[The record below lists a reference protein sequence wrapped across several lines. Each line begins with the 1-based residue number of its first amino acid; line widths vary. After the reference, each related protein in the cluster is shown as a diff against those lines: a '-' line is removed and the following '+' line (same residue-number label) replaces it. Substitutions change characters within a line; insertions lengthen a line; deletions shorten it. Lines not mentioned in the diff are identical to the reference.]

1 MSRTS
6 RCAVVV
12 FAVFALL
19 LTLVVAP
26 AASADSGRSRGG
38 AESQVKKAARA
49 LTGGDEKRIEEL
61 ESIVSSAEGTR
72 WTLDEGLNPGEGAT
86 QPGPY
91 SLELHYD
98 TDDDLFRL
106 DYDLVSFGFV
116 DRQVSEIV
124 NENAGFI
131 VGQDNNFGP
140 PDGQAA
146 MLTDRWV
153 STRLHQHLMNPAAL
167 VQIMLTEDLDIDR
180 VGRARIDGRRQ
191 DVLRIR
197 RDDAPPLRVFLDK
210 RTHLITQVTT
220 EESDPLRRDVRLEVR
235 YFDWTGTDAGILAPG
250 RVKVY
255 YDGELVQDEIRTSTV
270 YNTDIDD
277 SLFEPPAGLV
287 FEFDSFLAQRGVLSH
302 QHIQS
307 FAALG
312 FPRDGIQLNVESTEF
327 APGVHWITGG
337 SHHSLL
343 VEQDD
348 GFVLVEA
355 PLDEYRAQ
363 ALLDFVAANFDDRL
377 ITHIVQSHHHADHS
391 AGVRTI
397 LAQGATLVAGDTA
410 VSFWSDVVRARSR
423 ILPDALS
430 RSDVRPPIE
439 GVPVGDSIAIGSGPN
454 EVGVHSFVQP
464 HATDLLFVEAGGVGF
479 IVDLFNPGAGPI
491 PQVLLDLIA
500 ERNLEVNVLT
510 GGHAGFVELN

>member
-6 RCAVVV
+6 RRAM
-12 FAVFALL
+12 AVFAALAL
-19 LTLVVAP
+19 FLTLVVAP
-26 AASADSGRSRGG
+26 AASADSGRSRGR
-38 AESQVKKAARA
+38 AESLVKKAARA
-49 LTGGDEKRIEEL
+49 LADGDEDRIEEL
-61 ESIVSSAEGTR
+61 ASIVSSAEGTR

-98 TDDDLFRL
+98 TDDDVFRL

-116 DRQVSEIV
+116 ARQVSEIV
-124 NENAGFI
+124 NDDAGFI

-180 VGRARIDGRRQ
+180 GGRTRIDGRRQ
-191 DVLRIR
+191 DVLRIK
-197 RDDAPPLRVFLDK
+197 RDDAPALRVFLDK

-220 EESDPLRRDVRLEVR
+220 KESDPLRRDVRLEVR
-235 YFDWTGTDAGILAPG
+235 YFDWTETDQGIRAPG

-270 YNTDIDD
+270 YNADIDD
-277 SLFEPPAGLV
+277 SLFEPPDGIA
-287 FEFDSFLAQRGVLSH
+287 FEFDSFLAKRGALSH

-327 APGVHWITGG
+327 APGVHWLTGG

-343 VEQDD
+343 IEQDD
-348 GFVLVEA
+348 GLVLVEA

-363 ALLDFVAANFDDRL
+363 ALLDYVGANFDDRS
-377 ITHIVQSHHHADHS
+377 ITHVVQSHHHADHS
-391 AGVRTI
+391 AGIRTI

-410 VSFWSDVVRARSR
+410 VNFWGDVVRAQSR
-423 ILPDALS
+423 VLPDALS
-430 RSDVRPPIE
+430 RSGVRPPIQ
-439 GVPVGDSIAIGSGPN
+439 GVPVGGSITVGAGPN
-454 EVGVHSFVQP
+454 AVGVHSFDQP
-464 HATDLLFVEAGGVGF
+464 HATDLLFIESAGVGF
-479 IVDLFNPGAGPI
+479 IVDLFNPGLAPV

-500 ERNLEVNVLT
+500 ERGLEVNVIT
-510 GGHAGFVELN
+510 GGHAGFVELG